1 MMVAAPA
8 LRGMSRNTAIVISVL
23 VFHVMVL
30 WALQSGLLRRAVD
43 ILVPVEMLSDFI
55 EPPAPKEAP
64 PPPKPPAQV
73 AQPLVKNK
81 APTVPPPPL
90 LMATAD
96 PTPSTNAPVGVLTPQ
111 PPAPPITVAV
121 ANTTEPAPDPVPPP
135 PAPTR
140 VELPSTDADY
150 LQNPRPVYPA
160 MSKRLGEQGQVIYS
174 VLIGVDGNAISAR
187 LVKSSGF
194 DRLDAAA
201 YAAVMRWR
209 YVPGKRSGVVTQ
221 MSYNAPINWVLD

>member
-1 MMVAAPA
+1 
-8 LRGMSRNTAIVISVL
+8 MSRNTAIVISVL

-64 PPPKPPAQV
+64 PPPKPPEQV

-201 YAAVMRWR
+201 YAALMRWR